1 MKCIPREAYYI
12 ATKVCRYEIGAQ
24 GFDFSYERTKRS
36 VETSLE
42 YLQLDYVDL
51 IQIHDIEFADNLD
64 IVINGALV
72 ALEELKKE
80 GKVRFIGFSGY
91 PLNVLKAMVLKA
103 PNRFDVNDN

>member
-1 MKCIPREAYYI
+1 M
-12 ATKVCRYEIGAQ
+12 
-24 GFDFSYERTKRS
+24 
-36 VETSLE
+36 
-42 YLQLDYVDL
+42 DL

-103 PNRFDVNDN
+103 PNRFDVNAN